1 MDEYTAD
8 AFANR
13 DEPIPLFTV
22 TGSDPGSASDSEKT
36 SKRDGLRKSASRMRA
51 MAQDFGAE
59 QAQRLQN
66 NGTSSIQD
74 RLFAKYMLPT
84 GRQWHMRLT
93 PANRLLQQVI
103 PAEEIDSGA
112 EAPIDPRSSKSVQR
126 PAFSLPLMT
135 SNFRRFNA
143 R

>member
-22 TGSDPGSASDSEKT
+22 TASDVGSASDPEKT
-36 SKRDGLRKSASRMRA
+36 SKRDALRKSASRVRA
-51 MAQDFGAE
+51 MAQDLGAE

-66 NGTSSIQD
+66 NEISSIHD

-84 GRQWHMRLT
+84 GRHDT
-93 PANRLLQQVI
+93 
-103 PAEEIDSGA
+103 
-112 EAPIDPRSSKSVQR
+112 
-126 PAFSLPLMT
+126 
-135 SNFRRFNA
+135 
-143 R
+143 

>member
-22 TGSDPGSASDSEKT
+22 TGSDDGSASETEKT
-36 SKRDGLRKSASRMRA
+36 SKHDRLRKSASRIRA
-51 MAQDFGAE
+51 MAQDLGAE
-59 QAQRLQN
+59 QAQRLQS

-84 GRQWHMRLT
+84 GRYGREAY
-93 PANRLLQQVI
+93 ANDRLLQQVI
-103 PAEEIDSGA
+103 PAEEIDIGA
-112 EAPIDPRSSKSVQR
+112 EAPVDPRSSKYVQR

>member
-22 TGSDPGSASDSEKT
+22 TASDVGSASDPEKT
-36 SKRDGLRKSASRMRA
+36 SKRDGLRKSASRIRA
-51 MAQDFGAE
+51 IAQDLGAE
-59 QAQRLQN
+59 QAQRFQN

-84 GRQWHMRLT
+84 GRHDT
-93 PANRLLQQVI
+93 
-103 PAEEIDSGA
+103 
-112 EAPIDPRSSKSVQR
+112 
-126 PAFSLPLMT
+126 
-135 SNFRRFNA
+135 
-143 R
+143 

>member
-22 TGSDPGSASDSEKT
+22 TGSDVGSASDSEKT
-36 SKRDGLRKSASRMRA
+36 SKHDRLRKSASRIRA
-51 MAQDFGAE
+51 MAQDLGAE

-84 GRQWHMRLT
+84 VRYNT
-93 PANRLLQQVI
+93 
-103 PAEEIDSGA
+103 
-112 EAPIDPRSSKSVQR
+112 
-126 PAFSLPLMT
+126 
-135 SNFRRFNA
+135 
-143 R
+143 

>member
-22 TGSDPGSASDSEKT
+22 TASDAGSASDSEKT
-36 SKRDGLRKSASRMRA
+36 SKHDGLRKSASRIRRWLKIWEPSKPK
-51 MAQDFGAE
+51 G
-59 QAQRLQN
+59 QN

-84 GRQWHMRLT
+84 GRYDT
-93 PANRLLQQVI
+93 
-103 PAEEIDSGA
+103 
-112 EAPIDPRSSKSVQR
+112 
-126 PAFSLPLMT
+126 
-135 SNFRRFNA
+135 
-143 R
+143 